1 MRGSTVT
8 IRATLVLAAFLIGST
23 RSASAAAAHEDA
35 TLEGPEGPWVAG
47 ETVEVEGAGFAPGE
61 AHRLVLRG
69 TLDDFGLGT
78 VEADPDSAFTAEV
91 ALPREARPGR
101 YRLVAMAADGDEV
114 AGLEVTLRETAPSSA
129 GEAGSGGPVRS
140 GERAPAERGARADE
154 IRIERSRSGIEWAII
169 GLLIGLGGGAG
180 LALVVRR

>member
-8 IRATLVLAAFLIGST
+8 IRATLVLAAFLIAST
-23 RSASAAAAHEDA
+23 RSASAAAHEDA
-35 TLEGPEGPWVAG
+35 TLEGPEGPWVPG
-47 ETVEVEGAGFAPGE
+47 ETVEVEGTGFAPGE

-78 VEADPDSAFTAEV
+78 VEADPDSAFTGEV

-101 YRLVAMAADGDEV
+101 YRLVAIAADGDEV
-114 AGLEVTLRETAPSSA
+114 AGLDVTLRETAPSSA
-129 GEAGSGGPVRS
+129 GEARSRGPVRS